1 MLENFI
7 KEARELNTYELEHIE
22 GYKLYYSRIKNILSL
37 LTYLALI
44 GFGLFLIISDT
55 RNEGKLLGLFSFV
68 FFLYM
73 LIKTIGNLMLRNP
86 VIILTRDKIYH
97 LKTNQWYSLYDYELS
112 DSSNRTLA
120 FRRKNANGY
129 NEFAES
135 RWELSSDDEF
145 MSLLKVYTHSL
156 KRKE

>member
-1 MLENFI
+1 
-7 KEARELNTYELEHIE
+7 
-22 GYKLYYSRIKNILSL
+22 
-37 LTYLALI
+37 LI
-44 GFGLFLIISDT
+44 GFGLFLIITDT

-135 RWELSSDDEF
+135 RWELNSDDEF
-145 MSLLKVYTHSL
+145 MNLLRVYTHSL
-156 KRKE
+156 ERK

>member
-7 KEARELNTYELEHIE
+7 KEARELNTYDLEQIE
-22 GYKLYYSRIKNILSL
+22 GYKLYYSKIKNILSL
-37 LTYLALI
+37 MYLLP
-44 GFGLFLIISDT
+44 IISFGFYQIFGKT
-55 RNEGKLLGLFSFV
+55 NNESKLMGAFFV
-68 FFLYM
+68 VLFLYM
-73 LIKTIGNLMLRNP
+73 LVKTIGNLMVKNP
-86 VIILTRDKIYH
+86 VIILTRDKIYY

-112 DSSNRTLA
+112 DSSYRTLA

-145 MSLLKVYTHSL
+145 MSWLKVYTHSL
-156 KRKE
+156 ERK